1 MVATCAHSFCADCI
15 LGYHRKHNLEQID
28 CPLCRKDIIA
38 LFKAFEEKEPEAKI
52 QEIRLHLTEYNRKF
66 GDDRSMKRKIKELP
80 FVLVRVV
87 NFIFSQQF
95 LVFFFSSAIFL
106 KAISAVIIYNIL
118 PVDLMP
124 TALLGSAGYI
134 DNTMVA
140 IGVLAFAIGQ
150 AGLQYYILH
159 E

>member
-1 MVATCAHSFCADCI
+1 
-15 LGYHRKHNLEQID
+15 
-28 CPLCRKDIIA
+28 
-38 LFKAFEEKEPEAKI
+38 
-52 QEIRLHLTEYNRKF
+52 
-66 GDDRSMKRKIKELP
+66 MKRKIKELP

-134 DNTMVA
+134 DNTVIA
-140 IGVLAFAIGQ
+140 LGVLAFAIGQ